1 MILCVFKCL
10 QVFLFFY
17 YFNDKTNIGKI
28 VKQKNKNKNGV
39 LGEIKLSWVQQQFR
53 VIKNIYLVH

>member
-39 LGEIKLSWVQQQFR
+39 LGEIKLSWV
-53 VIKNIYLVH
+53 